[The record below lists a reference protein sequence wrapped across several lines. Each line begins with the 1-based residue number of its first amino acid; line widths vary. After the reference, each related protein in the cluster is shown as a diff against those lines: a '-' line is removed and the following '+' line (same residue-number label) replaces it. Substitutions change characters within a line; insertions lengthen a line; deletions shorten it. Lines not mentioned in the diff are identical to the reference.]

1 MGKTI
6 RFGENS
12 LIAIKNKLNEIMAG
26 SDDIVSHN
34 DVGGK
39 VKLYHGTT
47 IDALLMIMESGVMSA
62 KRGKQHGETY
72 GVNWFSLKN
81 GDNFNKGVLFSIEV
95 PGNIFN
101 ERFRMMNSSEAVSK
115 DDDLDITGF
124 NLTIEKICGL
134 SREAIKNAYDR
145 YVSNGDR
152 YPLESIGY
160 LFDHFIEKVQDDDV
174 LFPSILYHNWDKYYP
189 MIMKNI
195 LGDNINESVAK
206 EFAPVTEIGAEPNS
220 PAGGTF
226 HHMEQEQTDEDSLT
240 EGKIPQQF
248 IDNAIKLR
256 PDRYH
261 NWVVIDLVDIGRM
274 PRYFEKKE
282 FAREYYRWLGRG
294 VENSPVLVNL
304 DKLGSL
310 TEGIKFDQHGL
321 SFNDDKILKKY
332 NLKDLILS
340 KAGKYVTLNK
350 IVANEL
356 GKGNGSR
363 FMEELTKI
371 ADDNGWILVLTPDTS
386 FGGSS
391 VGRLKKFYK
400 RFGFVPN
407 KGRSTD
413 FNTRESM
420 IRRPLGENNDSE
432 LMGENVEKEVESSEV
447 DLSSFK
453 KRDTLPPG
461 IWKDE
466 ETLNSKVRLK
476 LLDIADDFW
485 KFVNLTW
492 VEPKG
497 IIITGSICNFNW
509 SKFSDIDLHL
519 VVDFNEI
526 DSKTEFVKQYLDS
539 KKNEWNAEHEG
550 LKIMGFPVE
559 LYTQDVSDNVEA
571 GGIYDLE
578 ENAWIRR
585 PNPHTIKSIGLEKF
599 DIKRKAAEIMTIID
613 EMYKTLS
620 STDDGYEVSK
630 IGEDASYLWEKVK
643 SLRKKSLTKRGENGA
658 GNIVYKVLRRTGYL
672 DKLFKL
678 FSATYDKSN
687 SISESLIREEF
698 DLLGAAKNF
707 FGTTNDLRECGFIL
721 PDGSMLDLSGGQSGR
736 RTVQH
741 RSIESLENENTP
753 TISLSRFVEAGAIRC
768 DLRGG
773 FINLIKRPTKE
784 QIYVLSRFITKCGG
798 CVQVD
803 IGDDDISIDYVEYDG
818 VNYRR
823 IINDILNFFDNKIK
837 PSSLYESKD
846 PIVEGV
852 QYDRLRND
860 QVFRYR
866 VIADMVKDG
875 YVFHGTGEDGNGVD
889 WDTVDPS
896 KIKGG
901 SRGTYGYGIY
911 FSDHAYKCEK
921 YAGYSGGHFIIAN
934 IKDFNLIN
942 LRDKIDKEHNIFV
955 DKQVEYHKLY
965 DALNNA
971 RNSMEYDIISS
982 KIDEYK
988 ETVDKELLYEI
999 TRIIDK
1005 SDGDITYGYL
1015 NENIP
1020 LLWYM
1025 EGDSRKRVSNLYLSL
1040 GIDGFAV
1047 DTEFVLFNFDKLNNA
1062 IVKNKEELLLQYVQK
1077 AGLSEST
1084 RKYLNVLKEEFAMD
1098 GSSEGNP
1105 YEKRWKAERDALKNF
1120 VANYG
1125 KLMQSK
1131 EDNKQGRLYKVYYDE
1146 TMSNLIGYNYCIC
1159 VQWDEMTMKPK
1170 STVYIRALDKFTPF
1184 IRRNLQFDDRGLD
1197 NQRGTT
1203 DDIRY

>member
-6 RFGENS
+6 RFAENS
-12 LIAIKNKLNEIMAG
+12 LIAIKNKLNEIMVG
-26 SDDIVSHN
+26 TDGVSHN
-34 DVGGK
+34 DVYGN
-39 VKLYHGTT
+39 VKLYHGTD
-47 IDALLMIMESGVMSA
+47 ILALVKILKTNRVCASEG
-62 KRGKQHGETY
+62 RQHGETH
-72 GVNWFSLKN
+72 GMNWFSLEN
-81 GDNFNKGVLFSIEV
+81 DGSFNRGACFSIEV
-95 PGNIFN
+95 PKADLDTVFHK
-101 ERFRMMNSSEAVSK
+101 MNNVHVVSK
-115 DDDLDITGF
+115 DSCLDISGYSPKVEYFCGHTRESL
-124 NLTIEKICGL
+124 NNCYKILIGKG
-134 SREAIKNAYDR
+134 E
-145 YVSNGDR
+145 R
-152 YPLESIGY
+152 YP
-160 LFDHFIEKVQDDDV
+160 IEWMRDEIFYKWCEMSGNEDTYMSVGDQDFG
-174 LFPSILYHNWDKYYP
+174 L
-189 MIMKNI
+189 IMANI
-195 LGDNINESVAK
+195 LGEEVVRKEGFLSEEVAK
-206 EFAPVTEIGAEPNS
+206 EFAPVA
-220 PAGGTF
+220 
-226 HHMEQEQTDEDSLT
+226 
-240 EGKIPQQF
+240 
-248 IDNAIKLR
+248 
-256 PDRYH
+256 
-261 NWVVIDLVDIGRM
+261 
-274 PRYFEKKE
+274 
-282 FAREYYRWLGRG
+282 
-294 VENSPVLVNL
+294 
-304 DKLGSL
+304 
-310 TEGIKFDQHGL
+310 
-321 SFNDDKILKKY
+321 
-332 NLKDLILS
+332 
-340 KAGKYVTLNK
+340 
-350 IVANEL
+350 
-356 GKGNGSR
+356 
-363 FMEELTKI
+363 
-371 ADDNGWILVLTPDTS
+371 
-386 FGGSS
+386 S
-391 VGRLKKFYK
+391 VGME
-400 RFGFVPN
+400 
-407 KGRSTD
+407 KGGGPGLYAHMD
-413 FNTRESM
+413 NEK
-420 IRRPLGENNDSE
+420 PVEEN
-432 LMGENVEKEVESSEV
+432 MEKEVESSEV

-846 PIVEGV
+846 PIAEGV
-852 QYDRLRND
+852 Q
-860 QVFRYR
+860 
-866 VIADMVKDG
+866 
-875 YVFHGTGEDGNGVD
+875 H
-889 WDTVDPS
+889 
-896 KIKGG
+896 
-901 SRGTYGYGIY
+901 
-911 FSDHAYKCEK
+911 
-921 YAGYSGGHFIIAN
+921 
-934 IKDFNLIN
+934 
-942 LRDKIDKEHNIFV
+942 
-955 DKQVEYHKLY
+955 
-965 DALNNA
+965 
-971 RNSMEYDIISS
+971 
-982 KIDEYK
+982 
-988 ETVDKELLYEI
+988 
-999 TRIIDK
+999 
-1005 SDGDITYGYL
+1005 
-1015 NENIP
+1015 
-1020 LLWYM
+1020 
-1025 EGDSRKRVSNLYLSL
+1025 
-1040 GIDGFAV
+1040 
-1047 DTEFVLFNFDKLNNA
+1047 
-1062 IVKNKEELLLQYVQK
+1062 VQK

-1084 RKYLNVLKEEFAMD
+1084 RKYLKILKEEFAMD

-1131 EDNKQGRLYKVYYDE
+1131 EDNKMGRLYKVYYDE

-1184 IRRNLQFDDRGLD
+1184 IRRNLQFDNRGMD
-1197 NQRGTT
+1197 NQRGTY
-1203 DDIRY
+1203 DDIRA